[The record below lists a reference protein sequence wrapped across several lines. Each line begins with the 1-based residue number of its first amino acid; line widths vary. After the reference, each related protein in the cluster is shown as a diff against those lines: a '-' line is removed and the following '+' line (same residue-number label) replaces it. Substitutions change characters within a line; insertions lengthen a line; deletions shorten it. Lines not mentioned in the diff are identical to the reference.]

1 MALSREQGS
10 SWRARLLGSVLILLG
25 TALAARVVWELLRP
39 LLAALVVMLVLL
51 FIYWLVFARR
61 R

>member
-1 MALSREQGS
+1 MF
-10 SWRARLLGSVLILLG
+10 ILLG

-39 LLAALVVMLVLL
+39 LVGFLVVILVLSL
-51 FIYWLVFARR
+51 IYWLAFSRR